1 MKALGREVVALP
13 EIYVDRLRYRWVCD
27 LYPVFKYAHSGVSTL
42 RTDGSVIS
50 GDPRLGE
57 PSREGPTVP
66 QLVELFLTAYPING
80 EQRLHRHLGSL
91 GITDPADLP
100 PTKLPEFRD
109 YVFSSA
115 KQAGIKDPAAWI
127 LHRAQV
133 EPKVSKSQR
142 PVQVKATAGQPKSA
156 ESEPVAPVSSPPTAS
171 AASAPP
177 PAPRTVLYGT
187 TKAEVLSGTKAAV
200 EAGAPPRDIAERL
213 ACAQED
219 FHATQREM
227 ARAIGWSPS
236 TVNRLLRWR
245 QSGYSQRSHFGH
257 TTRAARAAHRK
268 SAKVLSDARANSAS
282 RGKALQKL
290 KHPSR

>member
-1 MKALGREVVALP
+1 MPMG
-13 EIYVDRLRYRWVCD
+13 LRY

-57 PSREGPTVP
+57 PSREGPTVA
-66 QLVELFLTAYPING
+66 QLVALFLTAHPING
-80 EQRLHRHLGSL
+80 EQLLDRRLVSL
-91 GITDPADLP
+91 GVTDPADLTP
-100 PTKLPEFRD
+100 DKLAEFRD
-109 YVFSSA
+109 HVFRSA

-133 EPKVSKSQR
+133 EPTVSKSQC

-156 ESEPVAPVSSPPTAS
+156 ASEPVALVNSSPTAS

-187 TKAEVLSGTKAAV
+187 TKAEVLSGSKAAV
-200 EAGAPPRDIAERL
+200 EARAPKREIAERL
-213 ACAQED
+213 ACAQD
-219 FHATQREM
+219 FHATQREI
-227 ARAIGWSPS
+227 ARAIGWSPG
-236 TVNRLLRWR
+236 TVSRLLRWR
-245 QSGYSQRSHFGH
+245 QSGYSQPSPFGP

-282 RGKALQKL
+282 RGNARRKL

>member
-1 MKALGREVVALP
+1 MCTKG
-13 EIYVDRLRYRWVCD
+13 
-27 LYPVFKYAHSGVSTL
+27 G
-42 RTDGSVIS
+42 VIS
-50 GDPRLGE
+50 ADPGLGG

-66 QLVELFLTAYPING
+66 QLVELFQTAHPISW
-80 EQRLHRHLGSL
+80 EQLLPKHLGSL
-91 GITDPADLP
+91 GVTDLADLTP
-100 PTKLPEFRD
+100 AKLAEFRD
-109 YVFSSA
+109 HVFSSA
-115 KQAGIKDPAAWI
+115 KQAGIKNPAAWI

-156 ESEPVAPVSSPPTAS
+156 ESEPVALVSSPPTAS

-187 TKAEVLSGTKAAV
+187 TKAEVLSGAKAAV
-200 EAGAPPRDIAERL
+200 EAGAPWRDIAERL
-213 ACAQED
+213 ACAQD

-227 ARAIGWSPS
+227 GRAIGRAPS

-282 RGKALQKL
+282 RGKALRKL
-290 KHPSR
+290 KHSSR

>member
-1 MKALGREVVALP
+1 MG
-13 EIYVDRLRYRWVCD
+13 LRY
-27 LYPVFKYAHSGVSTL
+27 LYPVFKYARLGVSTL

-57 PSREGPTVP
+57 PSREGPTVA

-91 GITDPADLP
+91 GVTDPADLTP
-100 PTKLPEFRD
+100 AKLAEFRD
-109 YVFSSA
+109 HVFRSA

-133 EPKVSKSQR
+133 EPKVSKTQC
-142 PVQVKATAGQPKSA
+142 PVRVKATAGQPKSA
-156 ESEPVAPVSSPPTAS
+156 ESEPVALVNPPTAP

-213 ACAQED
+213 AFAQED

-268 SAKVLSDARANSAS
+268 SAKVLSDARANSGS
-282 RGKALQKL
+282 RGKAQRKL